1 MEHFDRRE
9 KELRNKKVAI
19 VKKKW
24 RINLGERVGNEEEV
38 SELFSNID
46 MNLNF
51 KNFYKN
57 GKERM

>member
-1 MEHFDRRE
+1 
-9 KELRNKKVAI
+9 
-19 VKKKW
+19 
-24 RINLGERVGNEEEV
+24 LGERVGNEEEV
-38 SELFSNID
+38 SELFSKID